1 MRIPRVTRSGKLAS
15 VRMKEAVDVDQRWDK
30 AA

>member
-1 MRIPRVTRSGKLAS
+1 MLIPRVTRSEKLAS
-15 VRMKEAVDVDQRWDK
+15 VRMTEAVDVDQRWDR